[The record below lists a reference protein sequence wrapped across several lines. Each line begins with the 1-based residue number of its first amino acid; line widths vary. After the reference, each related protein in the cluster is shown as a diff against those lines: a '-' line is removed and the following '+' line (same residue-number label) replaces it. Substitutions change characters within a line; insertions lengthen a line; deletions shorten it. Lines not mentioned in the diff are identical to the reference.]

1 MTEFKDALKSAR
13 KCKGLTQE
21 QLGKKIGVSSQV
33 VSNLERGYTTSLSPE
48 MLNDI
53 AKALDTT
60 PEVFLGMQ
68 SVDKDVSI
76 DYLLGNDT
84 QNCHDQKNNPI
95 DNGNNSLEENYFF
108 FFFDEESLLRDI
120 FSNRI
125 KSAIA
130 DMGLSEDD
138 FINLVPIEAEKAVS
152 FLECKGEPTADDLIE
167 LSQFLD
173 TSIDYLL
180 GQIPKLNKEEKKL
193 LNSFVKLDTDRK
205 DIIIGKTKELLLQQE
220 SSSVAADEKYIDSQ
234 GKSLPSSGTGGGT
247 IAV

>member
-1 MTEFKDALKSAR
+1 MFGKRIVELR
-13 KCKGLTQE
+13 KRRGLTQSE
-21 QLGKKIGVSSQV
+21 LAKEMGISRSALSLYEIEKREPDIETLSKLAILFNVPV
-33 VSNLERGYTTSLSPE
+33 GY
-48 MLNDI
+48 I
-53 AKALDTT
+53 
-60 PEVFLGMQ
+60 
-68 SVDKDVSI
+68 
-76 DYLLGNDT
+76 LGNDT
-84 QNCHDQKNNPI
+84 QNSHDLKNNSI
-95 DNGNNSLEENYFF
+95 DNGSNSLKKNYFF
-108 FFFDEESLLRDI
+108 FFFDEENLLRDT
-120 FSNRI
+120 FANRI

-138 FINLVPIEAEKAVS
+138 FINQVPIGTEKAIS

-220 SSSVAADEKYIDSQ
+220 ASSVAADEPLQKTGTENL
-234 GKSLPSSGTGGGT
+234 GK
-247 IAV
+247 